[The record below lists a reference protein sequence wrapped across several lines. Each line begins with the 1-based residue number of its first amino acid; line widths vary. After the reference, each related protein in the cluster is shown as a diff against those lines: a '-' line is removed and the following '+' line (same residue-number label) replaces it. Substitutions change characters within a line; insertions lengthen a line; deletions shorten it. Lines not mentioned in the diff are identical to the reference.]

1 MCSIAFSIVLASKSF
16 LKCCCTLRDKRKMV
30 ELLHLYYEY
39 LLIVGGRMGQP
50 NHDGSLDRVVEVA
63 ADGKKA
69 LQV

>member
-50 NHDGSLDRVVEVA
+50 NDRCLDRVVEVA